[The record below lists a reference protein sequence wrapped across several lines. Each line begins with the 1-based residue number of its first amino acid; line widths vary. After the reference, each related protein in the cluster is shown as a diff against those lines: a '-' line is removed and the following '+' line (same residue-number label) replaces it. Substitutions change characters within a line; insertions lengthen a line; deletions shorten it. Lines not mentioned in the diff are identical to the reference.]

1 MYRCLLVALGFS
13 SSFSLD
19 AVGSSG
25 CTAPACVFSNAN
37 LRFGSGSET
46 SVNSWGLFVQPWYY
60 SHTANTWYKLT
71 YSNYPLDTAIGTGHG
86 TVHWSGASIV
96 DLYSLTSS
104 NAVTDYSAFIVDS
117 SDAAK
122 SAGHGKITA
131 NRTFTV
137 LGKSM
142 VLQNVFSLG
151 LNDSFVKIITTI
163 INNATTDIN
172 NVIMWTGTRDDYVGI
187 TDVNTKIRGNL
198 DTGNFTAVTTNSQ
211 SSRAIM
217 IKNTNEGVLF
227 YSETQGVM
235 TAYSSCCS
243 FSNVYNTFPLSLAP
257 MTPSPTDGSYAA
269 VLPIG
274 NVSVGN
280 YGSITWYYAAGAV
293 NSLVEVAQSV
303 ASAQAVDAG
312 TTISSSLTPTITQTP
327 SQTATQTPSQ
337 TPSETQSQSATQ
349 TPSQSASQ
357 SATQTPSQS
366 ASQSAT
372 QTVSGTPNPITIL
385 LVPGPLM
392 NLTEIIYIE
401 TEKSLLYIIGIVPA
415 VGVLICCCCCIGFCL
430 LNNKRREK
438 TITAKLE
445 IRQADPPF

>member
-1 MYRCLLVALGFS
+1 
-13 SSFSLD
+13 
-19 AVGSSG
+19 
-25 CTAPACVFSNAN
+25 
-37 LRFGSGSET
+37 
-46 SVNSWGLFVQPWYY
+46 
-60 SHTANTWYKLT
+60 
-71 YSNYPLDTAIGTGHG
+71 
-86 TVHWSGASIV
+86 
-96 DLYSLTSS
+96 
-104 NAVTDYSAFIVDS
+104 
-117 SDAAK
+117 
-122 SAGHGKITA
+122 
-131 NRTFTV
+131 
-137 LGKSM
+137 
-142 VLQNVFSLG
+142 
-151 LNDSFVKIITTI
+151 
-163 INNATTDIN
+163 
-172 NVIMWTGTRDDYVGI
+172 
-187 TDVNTKIRGNL
+187 
-198 DTGNFTAVTTNSQ
+198 
-211 SSRAIM
+211 
-217 IKNTNEGVLF
+217 
-227 YSETQGVM
+227 
-235 TAYSSCCS
+235 
-243 FSNVYNTFPLSLAP
+243 